1 MKTRSCKLSQS
12 DAKEQQ
18 VPFTCKLSYLSG
30 LGKCAIFGLGS
41 SDLGFWNAKAKGLR
55 PKAKIKTNGQRPYR
69 TNFPKASLIIPATL
83 PPSIE

>member
-30 LGKCAIFGLGS
+30 LGKCSGLS
-41 SDLGFWNAKAKGLR
+41 SKVLGLENVDTHREGQR
-55 PKAKIKTNGQRPYR
+55 PKTNGQRPYR
-69 TNFPKASLIIPATL
+69 TNFPNASLIIPATL
-83 PPSIE
+83 PASIE